1 MFSKIL
7 VLLAFFGGILFYLIN
22 LLTFEQRLPRI
33 YSFLSF
39 ICSLIPLVGIVT
51 FAVLYLYNVFNY
63 QTCNFYTCYDSK
75 AVVRD
80 TKLNRFLFNDV
91 DWEDYEHYMYEKQN
105 KKQVEE
111 K

>member
-1 MFSKIL
+1 MISKIL

-33 YSFLSF
+33 YSILSF
-39 ICSLIPLVGIVT
+39 VCSLVPLVGIVT
-51 FAVLYLYNVFNY
+51 FAILYLYNVFTH
-63 QTCNFYTCYDSK
+63 QTNSFYTCYNSK

-91 DWEDYEHYMYEKQN
+91 DWEDYEHNMYGKQN
-105 KKQVEE
+105 KKQTEE